1 MRTPLLGL
9 LSVLP
14 ALGCGESGPALVL
27 VAGALGGPGYAD
39 GTGTDARFRPQGVAS
54 DGAGNLYVADHDSLA
69 IRKVVLATGEVTT
82 LAGLPGVAGSE
93 DGTGTEARFGGPRG
107 VASDG
112 AGNLFVT
119 DTSYDPATPGGGTI
133 RQVVIATGK
142 VSTLAGSPGLAG
154 SVDGIGADA
163 RFGDLQ
169 GVATDGAGNLF
180 VADPDNGGIRKVAIA
195 TGEVT
200 TLGFYLGASDPG
212 PGFILPGG
220 VATDGAGNLF
230 VADPAFGMIRKVVIA
245 TGELTTL
252 AGSLGSD
259 GVDGTGV
266 AAHFGTVWGVTSD
279 GAGNLFVADTSTI
292 RKVVIATG
300 EVTTLAG
307 SPGTYGSADGTG
319 PNARFESGYQ
329 AGVATDGAGNLFVAE
344 PANGTIRKVVIA
356 TRQVTTLAG
365 SPGASGSLDGT
376 GAAARF
382 KLPIDGGLASDGQG
396 SLLVAEYGGAIR
408 KLVVA
413 TGVVTTVAGS
423 TKTNPSVDGT
433 GAAGS
438 ASDGAGNLFVPDSVT
453 IRKVV
458 IATGEVT
465 TLAGSWS
472 GGSADGRGAAAGFNG
487 IFGLAC
493 DGAENLFVADS
504 GNGTIRK
511 VVIATGE
518 VTTLAGSPGATGS
531 ADGRGAAARF
541 GGPHAL
547 ASDGAGSLFVADWA
561 VDGNGTPTGATI
573 RKVVIATGE
582 VTTLAGSPLAFGYAD
597 GAGADARFNNP
608 SALAN
613 DIAGN
618 VLVADAGNHAVRKIA
633 VASGL
638 VTTLVGSPDHTG
650 VKLGPLPATLNSP
663 CGLAVAPDGSLFIAD
678 EGAILA
684 VR

>member
-1 MRTPLLGL
+1 MLRAPAMRTPLLGL

-365 SPGASGSLDGT
+365 SPGLQAAWTAPAPPRASSYQSMAVWPAMGREASSSPNTVARYESSSLRRAWSRRLPAPRKPTPPWTARAPLGRPVMARGT
-376 GAAARF
+376 CSSPTPSRFGRSSSPRARSRRSLVLGPAAA
-382 KLPIDGGLASDGQG
+382 PM
-396 SLLVAEYGGAIR
+396 
-408 KLVVA
+408 
-413 TGVVTTVAGS
+413 
-423 TKTNPSVDGT
+423 
-433 GAAGS
+433 
-438 ASDGAGNLFVPDSVT
+438 
-453 IRKVV
+453 
-458 IATGEVT
+458 
-465 TLAGSWS
+465 
-472 GGSADGRGAAAGFNG
+472 
-487 IFGLAC
+487 
-493 DGAENLFVADS
+493 
-504 GNGTIRK
+504 
-511 VVIATGE
+511 
-518 VTTLAGSPGATGS
+518 
-531 ADGRGAAARF
+531 
-541 GGPHAL
+541 
-547 ASDGAGSLFVADWA
+547 
-561 VDGNGTPTGATI
+561 
-573 RKVVIATGE
+573 
-582 VTTLAGSPLAFGYAD
+582 
-597 GAGADARFNNP
+597 
-608 SALAN
+608 
-613 DIAGN
+613 
-618 VLVADAGNHAVRKIA
+618 
-633 VASGL
+633 
-638 VTTLVGSPDHTG
+638 
-650 VKLGPLPATLNSP
+650 
-663 CGLAVAPDGSLFIAD
+663 AVAPPRASTASLASP
-678 EGAILA
+678 ATALKTCSSPTLA
-684 VR
+684 TGRSGRW